1 MRILDENDQ
10 EIQPEDVDYR
20 LGKLSDDK
28 IFIQHHEA
36 VEAVEEHGH
45 YETLQEYPN
54 GGKDVEW
61 QVDVPG
67 VEAKEAWDEYEDI
80 QRYTKYTAEELEANA
95 QREAEAME
103 KQEFQKAVMAA
114 VPMLIQPMLTTLPV
128 EDLKAVSVLV
138 PEWTVGTAYKT
149 GDIVRYNGV
158 LYRCLQNDTAQEIFP
173 PDTYTSG
180 WKRVDEPDDKGIY
193 PFSQPLGATDTY
205 MKGDKVSFEG
215 AYYQSNID
223 YNVWSPTAYPQGWI
237 KLDDAGES
245 PEPEPEP
252 GEDDEYPPFV
262 QPTGAHDAYHIGDK
276 VTYNGHRYECIL
288 NGNAYSPDAYPQ
300 GWKQID

>member
-20 LGKLSDDK
+20 LGKLEDEK
-28 IFIQHHEA
+28 LFVKHHEA
-36 VEAVEEHGH
+36 VEAVEEQGH

-80 QRYTKYTAEELEANA
+80 QRYTKYTDEELKTNA
-95 QREAEAME
+95 EREAKAA
-103 KQEFQKAVMAA
+103 KQQEIQKAVLAA
-114 VPMLIQPMLTTLPV
+114 VSFMTKPMIADMSEEQLTAIAPLIPT
-128 EDLKAVSVLV
+128 
-138 PEWTVGTAYKT
+138 WTVGTEYQT

-173 PDTYTSG
+173 PNTYTSG
-180 WKRVDEPDDKGIY
+180 WKRVDEPDEQGIY

-215 AYYQSNID
+215 AYYQSTID
-223 YNVWSPTAYPQGWI
+223 YNVWSPTAYPQGWK
-237 KLDDAGES
+237 KLDESGE
-245 PEPEPEP
+245 EPTPEP
-252 GEDDEYPPFV
+252 GGDDDEYPPFV
-262 QPTGAHDAYHIGDK
+262 QPTGAHNAYNIGDK
-276 VTYNGHRYECIL
+276 VTYNGHRYECVM

-300 GWKQID
+300 GWHQID

>member
-1 MRILDENDQ
+1 MRILDQNDN

-28 IFIQHHEA
+28 IFIQHHDA
-36 VEAVEEHGH
+36 VEAVEEQGH

-61 QVDVPG
+61 KVDVPS

-80 QRYTKYTAEELEANA
+80 QRYTKFTAEELKANA
-95 QREAEAME
+95 EREAQALEQ
-103 KQEFQKAVMAA
+103 QEIQKAVMAA
-114 VPMLIQPMLTTLPV
+114 VPMLIQPMLTSMPV
-128 EDLKAVSVLV
+128 EDLKAVSALV
-138 PEWTVGTAYKT
+138 PEWTVGTEYKT
-149 GDIVRYNGV
+149 GDIVRYKGV

-173 PDTYTSG
+173 PDTYISG
-180 WKRVDEPDDKGIY
+180 WKCVDEPDEHGIH

-223 YNVWSPTAYPQGWI
+223 YNVWSPTAYPQGWT
-237 KLDDAGES
+237 KLDGTGES
-245 PEPEPEP
+245 PEP
-252 GEDDEYPPFV
+252 GGDDDEYPAFV
-262 QPTGAHDAYHIGDK
+262 QPTGAHDAYNIGDK
-276 VTYNGHRYECIL
+276 VTYNGHRYECTM
-288 NGNAYSPDAYPQ
+288 NNNAYSPDAYPQ